1 MDNEFINRW
10 SIPMTCFMGENRYK
24 ICHCKKL
31 NEIIIVIIIII
42 IIIIIVIKLLEE
54 RNTQKKTINLES
66 LVILKQEEDQKR

>member
-31 NEIIIVIIIII
+31 NEIIII

>member
-31 NEIIIVIIIII
+31 NEIII

-66 LVILKQEEDQKR
+66 LVILKQEEDQRR

>member
-31 NEIIIVIIIII
+31 NEII
-42 IIIIIVIKLLEE
+42 VIKLLEE

-66 LVILKQEEDQKR
+66 LVILKQEEDQRR